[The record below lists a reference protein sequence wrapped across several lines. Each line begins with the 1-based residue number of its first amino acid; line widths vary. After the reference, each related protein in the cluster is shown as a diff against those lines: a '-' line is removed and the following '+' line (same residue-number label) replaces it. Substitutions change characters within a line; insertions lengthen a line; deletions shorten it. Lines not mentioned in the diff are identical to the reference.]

1 MRIRTDRTIRAVE
14 FSTSWFA
21 STSNRKVSFQEGV
34 AKQLATPFLQGSL
47 STDYTDS
54 TKYRCNLW
62 IENRKIQSRGACV
75 MVSQTG
81 TWTRRLFFV
90 GAILVYAAA
99 LTMGQIAGG
108 LTETTNTRLGG

>member
-62 IENRKIQSRGACV
+62 IENRKINPEERVSWSHKQALGRGVYFSWVRSLCIRPRSRWARSPAV
-75 MVSQTG
+75 
-81 TWTRRLFFV
+81 
-90 GAILVYAAA
+90 
-99 LTMGQIAGG
+99 
-108 LTETTNTRLGG
+108 